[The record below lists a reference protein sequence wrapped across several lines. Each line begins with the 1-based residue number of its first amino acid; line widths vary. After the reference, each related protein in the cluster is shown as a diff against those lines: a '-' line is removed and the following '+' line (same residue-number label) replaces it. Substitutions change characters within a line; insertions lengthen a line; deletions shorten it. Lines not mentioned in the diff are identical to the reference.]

1 MGNLSV
7 HYHSSS
13 SAAASP
19 NPDSPLFDHARD
31 SAHVPDGYLSDDPAA
46 HASCSTNQRGDRKK
60 GFVLFIFNLFI
71 INIYVFVFMNKLLI
85 FILFYFDDFED
96 VV

>member
-1 MGNLSV
+1 MGNLSA

-19 NPDSPLFDHARD
+19 NPDSPLSDHIRD

-60 GFVLFIFNLFI
+60 GFVSFFFYL
-71 INIYVFVFMNKLLI
+71 IYLLYTYMY
-85 FILFYFDDFED
+85 LCS
-96 VV
+96 

>member
-19 NPDSPLFDHARD
+19 IPDSPPSDHVLD

-60 GFVLFIFNLFI
+60 GFVLFSYNLFI

-85 FILFYFDDFED
+85 FILFHIDDFED
-96 VV
+96 VC